1 MNRLFKV
8 MPQHLNRIQVRTL
21 TRPLQSLHFVFLQ
34 PFRGGFAGVFWIIV
48 LLQNPSSLQLEVT
61 NRWPD
66 IVLQDFL
73 VDSRIHGS
81 IYHSKS
87 SRSWS
92 SKTAPDHHT
101 TTTIF
106 YCWYDVLFLKCCV
119 GTLPCMPFLPSL
131 FLMVESWTLTLTE
144 ASEACSSLDVVV
156 GSFVTSWMSRPATPG
171 KVHHCSM
178 FSPFVDNGSH
188 CGSLESQSFRNG
200 FITFSRL
207 IDLNYF
213 LSLLFYFTLSGRSY
227 LSDFLIANRCGNN
240 QAWMWLEKLNSGV
253 INHSYVLTGGGGQT
267 LFHTGPCGFGFCFKK
282 KPSFKNC
289 MLCLLVLSLI
299 NI

>member
-92 SKTAPDHHT
+92 SKTDPDHHT

-106 YCWYDVLFLKCCV
+106 YCWSDVLFLKCCV
-119 GTLPCMPFLPSL
+119 TFTPDVMGHTPSKKWI
-131 FLMVESWTLTLTE
+131 MALT
-144 ASEACSSLDVVV
+144 VVR
-156 GSFVTSWMSRPATPG
+156 W
-171 KVHHCSM
+171 
-178 FSPFVDNGSH
+178 SPKA
-188 CGSLESQSFRNG
+188 LEMA
-200 FITFSRL
+200 L
-207 IDLNYF
+207 
-213 LSLLFYFTLSGRSY
+213 
-227 LSDFLIANRCGNN
+227 
-240 QAWMWLEKLNSGV
+240 
-253 INHSYVLTGGGGQT
+253 
-267 LFHTGPCGFGFCFKK
+267 
-282 KPSFKNC
+282 
-289 MLCLLVLSLI
+289 
-299 NI
+299 

>member
-48 LLQNPSSLQLEVT
+48 LLQNPNSLQLEVT

-66 IVLQDFL
+66 IVHQDFL

-106 YCWYDVLFLKCCV
+106 TFMHLADAFIQSDLHCIQVTVLHFISSV
-119 GTLPCMPFLPSL
+119 GM
-131 FLMVESWTLTLTE
+131 
-144 ASEACSSLDVVV
+144 
-156 GSFVTSWMSRPATPG
+156 
-171 KVHHCSM
+171 M
-178 FSPFVDNGSH
+178 FFFWNAV
-188 CGSLESQSFRNG
+188 
-200 FITFSRL
+200 
-207 IDLNYF
+207 
-213 LSLLFYFTLSGRSY
+213 LLLR
-227 LSDFLIANRCGNN
+227 
-240 QAWMWLEKLNSGV
+240 QM
-253 INHSYVLTGGGGQT
+253 
-267 LFHTGPCGFGFCFKK
+267 
-282 KPSFKNC
+282 
-289 MLCLLVLSLI
+289 
-299 NI
+299 